1 MIRCSDGIK
10 IYWGSYQD
18 YLVEIS
24 GKKIP
29 PKIPSIFSKNR
40 KAIVWRKKMGETE
53 VAADFQIWSK
63 N

>member
-1 MIRCSDGIK
+1 MIWHSDGIK
-10 IYWGSYQD
+10 IYWDYYQY

-29 PKIPSIFSKNR
+29 PKIPSIFIKNR
-40 KAIVWRKKMGETE
+40 KGIVWGKKMGETE
-53 VAADFQIWSK
+53 VAADFQIWFK